1 MSGRAPLRTPRSRTA
16 GRDGVPVS
24 YTVAH
29 NDIAEEVAAR
39 FGITVIELFY
49 LNPAGR
55 R

>member
-1 MSGRAPLRTPRSRTA
+1 MTLG
-16 GRDGVPVS
+16 DGVPGS
-24 YTVAH
+24 YPVAH